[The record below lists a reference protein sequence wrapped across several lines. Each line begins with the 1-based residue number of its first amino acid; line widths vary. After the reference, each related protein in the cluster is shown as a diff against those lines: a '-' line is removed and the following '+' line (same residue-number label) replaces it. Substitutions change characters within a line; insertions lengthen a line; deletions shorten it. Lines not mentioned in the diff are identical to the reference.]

1 MSNVG
6 PRGHV
11 RPPTTFGNARSL
23 ITETERECGVIWG
36 KGGDGWHRTRSGGH
50 VIDEETACGSTVV

>member
-23 ITETERECGVIWG
+23 IIETERECGVILG
-36 KGGDGWHRTRSGGH
+36 KGGDGCPVLGREVTS
-50 VIDEETACGSTVV
+50 

>member
-23 ITETERECGVIWG
+23 IIETERECGVILG
-36 KGGDGWHRTRSGGH
+36 KAVMG
-50 VIDEETACGSTVV
+50 ATVLGREVTS